1 MHVLPKLKYEL
12 SALSPLIS
20 IETMDFHYNKHHAA
34 YVSNL
39 NKFIL
44 GTEFENLSLEDIVR
58 NCKDAK
64 IFNNAGQVWN
74 HNFYWESLSPE
85 GGKDP
90 KGALLH
96 SINDSFG
103 SVELF
108 KKYFSQSAL
117 SVFGS
122 GWTWLI
128 DKNGKLEII
137 NTSNAETPL
146 QKNEKC
152 LLALDVWEHAY
163 YIDYRNNRN
172 KYVDI
177 FWDIVNWDFAQKN
190 LEKNI

>member
-58 NCKDAK
+58 ICKDAK

-90 KGALLH
+90 KGALLQA
-96 SINDSFG
+96 INNSFG

-108 KKYFSQSAL
+108 KKDFSQSAL
-117 SVFGS
+117 NVFGS
-122 GWTWLI
+122 GWTWLV

-163 YIDYRNNRN
+163 YIDYRNNRS